1 MFNKKSYFK
10 NLNLVKL
17 VIKKIRAGPT
27 GIEPAAA
34 WLKAKRSARL
44 SYGP

>member
-1 MFNKKSYFK
+1 MSKELK

-17 VIKKIRAGPT
+17 IIKKIRAGPT